1 MFERPSSVTSMT
13 DNPLFKSKRDPDAES
28 GNAEDRIPT
37 EVPSEEDD
45 HRWPPLYTRMIAAM
59 AALNSC
65 NIGYDLG
72 VNTGLVSS
80 FQRGGDTLYMTNGQL
95 EMYMAAMQFTSIFG
109 GLFMFALTNPFG
121 RRGVFLIS
129 QVILLIGL
137 SITICSNEYGVLVLG
152 RLITG
157 YAIGTG
163 FAVDPLYIS
172 EIAPK
177 KYRGQLVSW
186 SETATNVGILLGFVL
201 SYALRNVP
209 GNAQWKT
216 MIGIGMVLPVVLI
229 LLVIFVI
236 PESPRWLMMM
246 NKKEEAAIVL
256 ERCSHSSTSAQG
268 TKLVDD
274 LEQDIKE
281 ELSASAG
288 VTWESLFQDPVNWR
302 KLKAGVGVAVAGALT
317 GIDGVQYYMFSIFK
331 GAGMTS
337 RNEQFQALILVGIV
351 KLLVISV
358 GGYCFDMLGRRPLLI
373 ASNLGLSAALFRMAA
388 THNNRGH
395 FAASAVAGVG
405 FLAVVSYVSF
415 FSLGMGPGAWLVP
428 SEVFSNDIRAKA
440 TSFSS
445 FCNRT
450 VAMVVAASFLS
461 METSMG
467 FGVYIFYGLLTACSA
482 TYIYFMLPES
492 RGRSLE
498 QMHEVFQKFE

>member
-13 DNPLFKSKRDPDAES
+13 DNPLFESKRDPDAES

-72 VNTGLVSS
+72 VNTGLVAS

-177 KYRGQLVSW
+177 KYRGQLVSS
-186 SETATNVGILLGFVL
+186 SETATNVGILLGFVF

-216 MIGIGMVLPVVLI
+216 MI
-229 LLVIFVI
+229 
-236 PESPRWLMMM
+236 
-246 NKKEEAAIVL
+246 
-256 ERCSHSSTSAQG
+256 
-268 TKLVDD
+268 
-274 LEQDIKE
+274 
-281 ELSASAG
+281 
-288 VTWESLFQDPVNWR
+288 
-302 KLKAGVGVAVAGALT
+302 
-317 GIDGVQYYMFSIFK
+317 
-331 GAGMTS
+331 
-337 RNEQFQALILVGIV
+337 
-351 KLLVISV
+351 
-358 GGYCFDMLGRRPLLI
+358 
-373 ASNLGLSAALFRMAA
+373 
-388 THNNRGH
+388 
-395 FAASAVAGVG
+395 
-405 FLAVVSYVSF
+405 
-415 FSLGMGPGAWLVP
+415 
-428 SEVFSNDIRAKA
+428 
-440 TSFSS
+440 
-445 FCNRT
+445 
-450 VAMVVAASFLS
+450 
-461 METSMG
+461 
-467 FGVYIFYGLLTACSA
+467 
-482 TYIYFMLPES
+482 
-492 RGRSLE
+492 
-498 QMHEVFQKFE
+498 